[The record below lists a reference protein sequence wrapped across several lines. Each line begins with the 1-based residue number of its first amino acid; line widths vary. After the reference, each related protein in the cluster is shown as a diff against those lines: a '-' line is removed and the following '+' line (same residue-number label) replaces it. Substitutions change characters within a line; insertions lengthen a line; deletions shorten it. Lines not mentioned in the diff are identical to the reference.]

1 MLSAEL
7 QRRGGAHSTA
17 GGVGAA
23 NVETVATFNVSKA
36 SLQLQVDASTRA
48 TRRVRDQHASFPPND
63 WAPNCSG
70 DPRYVFYS
78 ETLWK
83 IVLVPSII
91 FPGGAES

>member
-23 NVETVATFNVSKA
+23 DVETVATFNVSKA

-48 TRRVRDQHASFPPND
+48 TRRVRDQHASFPLTIGPQTALGIQD
-63 WAPNCSG
+63 MFS
-70 DPRYVFYS
+70 
-78 ETLWK
+78 TLK
-83 IVLVPSII
+83 PY
-91 FPGGAES
+91 GK